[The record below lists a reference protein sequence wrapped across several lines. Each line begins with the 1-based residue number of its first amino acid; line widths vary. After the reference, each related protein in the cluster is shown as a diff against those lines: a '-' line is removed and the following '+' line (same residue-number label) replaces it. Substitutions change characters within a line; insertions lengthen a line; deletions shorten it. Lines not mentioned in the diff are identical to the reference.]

1 MSDLVPDITGKTEN
15 YSFPA
20 HKKFTMQWILF
31 NTVYKFY
38 NILKVLFKKDVN
50 NSNKLIFIELL

>member
-15 YSFPA
+15 YSFSA
-20 HKKFTMQWILF
+20 HKKFPIQWILF

-38 NILKVLFKKDVN
+38 NILIVLFKKDVS
-50 NSNKLIFIELL
+50 NSKN